1 MRVIREPL
9 AALALFICLAAA
21 TAAQA
26 LELDEVLEGTR
37 VTPPDRVPFREL
49 RYNALLKEPM
59 ELSGYLEYPKPGQL
73 RKVVLSPFQ
82 ESMLV
87 DGDHVEISRDGRSRR
102 LSLKNRRPVLLM
114 LQSIES
120 LLAGNGE
127 ALAQYFQMELSGTL
141 ENWCLEMTPSSEH
154 LARQLDG
161 LTVRG
166 GLGRIDDMRFE
177 MQNGE
182 WQLLQIVHDAT
193 PP

>member
-1 MRVIREPL
+1 MRVIRAPI
-9 AALALFICLAAA
+9 AALAVFLSLAAT
-21 TAAQA
+21 TAAYA
-26 LELDEVLEGTR
+26 LELDEVLEQAR
-37 VTPPDRVPFREL
+37 VVPPDRVPFREL

-59 ELSGYLEYPKPGQL
+59 ELSGYLEYAKPGQL

-87 DGDHVEISRDGRSRR
+87 DGDQVEISRDGRTRR
-102 LSLKNRRPVLLM
+102 LSLKNRKPILLM

-127 ALAQYFQMELSGTL
+127 ALERYFQLKLSGTP
-141 ENWCLEMTPSSEH
+141 ENWCLQLTPSSER
-154 LARQLDG
+154 LARQLNG

-166 GLGRIDDMRFE
+166 GLDRIDDLRFE

>member
-1 MRVIREPL
+1 MRLIFKPAPIL
-9 AALALFICLAAA
+9 AVMLWLTSALPAHALQLS
-21 TAAQA
+21 
-26 LELDEVLEGTR
+26 EVLDRAR

-59 ELSGYLEYPKPGQL
+59 ELSGYLEYPQPGQL

-87 DGDHVEISRDGRSRR
+87 DGDQVEISRDGRSRR
-102 LSLKNRRPVLLM
+102 LSLKNRKPILLM

-120 LLAGNGE
+120 LLAGDTE
-127 ALAQYFQMELSGTL
+127 ALERYFQLELSGTL
-141 ENWCLEMTPSSEH
+141 ENWCLQLTPSSER
-154 LARQLDG
+154 LARQLEG

-166 GLGRIDDMRFE
+166 GLDRIDDIRFQ
-177 MQNGE
+177 MHNGE
-182 WQLLQIVHDAT
+182 WQLLQILHDMA